1 VITESTTRA
10 ERIDQQLAK
19 AGWSSSARQVVEE
32 LVPIGRIGSRQRPGR
47 ARERVRRLCCALL
60 LPDGRPIA
68 IVEAKKSS
76 RDALAGERHAADY
89 ADRIK
94 SIHGFDPFT
103 FLANGNEVFFWRRL
117 PYPTRPAS
125 GFFTRE
131 DLERL
136 AFLDRFHEPLLGA
149 SVEPGSSTGLTRSWQ
164 LRARAMVRQVYWCP
178 IKTVSERIET
188 AQRRF
193 LLVLATGTGKT
204 RGAIALI
211 ELLRRAKIQRVLFL
225 A

>member
-1 VITESTTRA
+1 LCLSGESA
-10 ERIDQQLAK
+10 VSSDP
-19 AGWSSSARQVVEE
+19 AGHGNESVDY
-32 LVPIGRIGSRQRPGR
+32 
-47 ARERVRRLCCALL
+47 ALL

-76 RDALAGERHAADY
+76 RDALAGERHAADC
-89 ADRIK
+89 ADRTK

-103 FLANGNEVFFWRRL
+103 FLANGNDVFFWGRPR
-117 PYPTRPAS
+117 YPTRPAS

-149 SVEPGSSTGLTRSWQ
+149 SVEPGSSTGITRSWQ

-193 LLVLATGTGKT
+193 LLVLATGTGKP
-204 RGAIALI
+204 AAPSPLSSYFAV
-211 ELLRRAKIQRVLFL
+211 RRFNVSCF
-225 A
+225 